1 MTAQAASELC
11 VERRRI
17 YDIVNVLE
25 SVNVVTKTGKNAYLW
40 HGLSDLSVTLDKLW
54 AGNVGGIG
62 GCTSPRD
69 GSLASP
75 TESTGAPPV
84 KGRGE
89 LRQGKSLGILSKKF
103 VRLFLTKDAGVYNQ
117 EIALDVAAQEL
128 LGDEP
133 DQQKLKTKVRRL
145 YDIANIL
152 SSLNLIQ
159 KVQLKETKKP
169 AFRWCYTGTE
179 PKLPTGPIQISGE
192 GSKLVRQ
199 SSTMSLTSSQQ
210 KPEPRVAT
218 SSAQGITSPAH
229 TNQMVALLGAVASE
243 AAPRKRAPVTSSQV
257 KYPWM
262 HDPKM
267 LQIANE
273 ILSQGEGAE
282 PREAQ
287 PVAVEMARR
296 MLPIE
301 DSSQQSTVKQEPT
314 LPKLPH
320 LVPPPIGVTN
330 LLRHSSWDSTTP
342 REMHR
347 GPQLTV

>member
-1 MTAQAASELC
+1 
-11 VERRRI
+11 
-17 YDIVNVLE
+17 
-25 SVNVVTKTGKNAYLW
+25 
-40 HGLSDLSVTLDKLW
+40 
-54 AGNVGGIG
+54 
-62 GCTSPRD
+62 
-69 GSLASP
+69 
-75 TESTGAPPV
+75 
-84 KGRGE
+84 
-89 LRQGKSLGILSKKF
+89 
-103 VRLFLTKDAGVYNQ
+103 
-117 EIALDVAAQEL
+117 LDVAAQEL

-159 KVQLKETKKP
+159 KVQLKDTKKP

-179 PKLPTGPIQISGE
+179 PTLPTGPIMLSGE

-218 SSAQGITSPAH
+218 SSAKGIPSPAH

-243 AAPRKRAPVTSSQV
+243 AAPRKRDPVPNGQV

-273 ILSQGEGAE
+273 ILSQGEAA

-301 DSSQQSTVKQEPT
+301 DSNQHSTVKREPT
-314 LPKLPH
+314 LPKLTH
-320 LVPPPIGVTN
+320 LVPPPTN
-330 LLRHSSWDSTTP
+330 LLTHSSWDSTTP

-347 GPQLTV
+347 GPQLTA